1 MQHYDVLVIGSG
13 PAGQHAAIHAA
24 KHGKSV
30 ALIERKPR
38 IGGAGLQTGTIPS
51 KALREIAYST
61 TMGASHG
68 MRSAYPDIRRQH
80 DFLTEAIRK
89 KDVIIDKQE
98 SVILNQLMR
107 HAVTLIPGEA
117 GFHDEHT
124 LCVQNSQ
131 GGKQFLQAGAI
142 ILATGSRPRRP
153 EHIPFDKKRVLD
165 STSILKMKHLPKTL
179 TVMGGGVI
187 ACEFATIYA
196 SLGVEVSLVD
206 KHTHVLPFLCR
217 DISETLQTAMLNMGI
232 QFYLQRDVASIS
244 CHEHGVCICSDDGA
258 LESDCLLYALGRVP
272 NVEGLGLDR
281 VGIESGARGWLEVN
295 KHFQTNIA
303 HIYAVG
309 DLIGSPSLAATG
321 MEQGRIASMHACH
334 AESNITFNHLPMAI
348 YTIPEVAWVGKT
360 SIELDEQGCD
370 YVTGYARYRETARG
384 QIIGDQNGMLK
395 LQVDKTSRQLLG
407 VHIVGELASELIH
420 IGQLVMNTGGT
431 VDMLVEHVFNYPTL
445 AECYKIAALDCSDQL
460 EVARSLNK
468 KSRQC

>member
-1 MQHYDVLVIGSG
+1 MQHYDILVIGSG
-13 PAGQHAAIHAA
+13 PAGQYAAIHAA
-24 KHGKSV
+24 KHGKNV
-30 ALIERKPR
+30 ALVERKPR

-61 TMGASHG
+61 TIGASHG
-68 MRSAYPDIRRQH
+68 MRSAYPDISRQH

-107 HAVTLIPGEA
+107 HGVTLIPGEA
-117 GFHDEHT
+117 GFRDEHT
-124 LCVQNSQ
+124 LCVQSSH
-131 GGKQFLQAGAI
+131 GGEKLLHADAI

-153 EHIPFDKKRVLD
+153 DHIPFDKKRVLD

-179 TVMGGGVI
+179 TIVGGGVI

-196 SLGVEVSLVD
+196 SLGVAVTLVD

-232 QFYLQRDVASIS
+232 RFHLQQEITAITCKD
-244 CHEHGVCICSDDGA
+244 HGVCTCTDDGM

-272 NVEGLGLDR
+272 NTEGLGLDKI
-281 VGIESGARGWLEVN
+281 GIEASPRGWLEVN
-295 KHFQTNIA
+295 KHCQTNID

-334 AESNITFNHLPMAI
+334 AESHITFNHLPMAI

-360 SIELDEQGCD
+360 TAELDALGCD
-370 YVTGYARYRETARG
+370 YVTGYGVYRETARG

-420 IGQLVMNTGGT
+420 IGQMVMNLGGT
-431 VDMLVEHVFNYPTL
+431 VDTVVEHVFNYPTL

-460 EVARSLNK
+460 EAL
-468 KSRQC
+468 SRA